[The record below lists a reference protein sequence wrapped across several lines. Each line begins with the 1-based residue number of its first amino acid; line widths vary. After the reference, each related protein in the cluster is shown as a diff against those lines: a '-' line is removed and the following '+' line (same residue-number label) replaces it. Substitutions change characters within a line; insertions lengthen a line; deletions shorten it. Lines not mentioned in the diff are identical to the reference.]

1 MAVKTGR
8 ELAGLAVMTL
18 TGGEKVGRIDD
29 VVFDPASGRV
39 TGFFVDRGGMF
50 SKPKFLPAGDVHSI
64 GDDALT
70 LVSET
75 ALLDGPSALTGELAA
90 KTVEGLPVLSPAG
103 TVLGKVADISVDTQS
118 LTVPYLLLAAG
129 LVSNALHGKPHLP
142 LSAVQTIGADSVVVV
157 STYDPKSST

>member
-18 TGGEKVGRIDD
+18 AGGEKLGRIDD
-29 VVFDPASGRV
+29 VVFDPASGHIS
-39 TGFFVDRGGMF
+39 GFFIDRGGMF
-50 SKPKFLPAGDVHSI
+50 SKPKFLPAGSVQSL

-70 LVSET
+70 LESET

-90 KTVEGLPVLSPAG
+90 KTVENLPVLNPAG
-103 TVLGKVADISVDTQS
+103 TVLGKVADIGVDTLT

-129 LVSNALHGKPHLP
+129 LISNALHGKPHLP
-142 LSAVQTIGADSVVVV
+142 LSVVQTIGADSVVV
-157 STYDPKSST
+157 SNAYDPKSA